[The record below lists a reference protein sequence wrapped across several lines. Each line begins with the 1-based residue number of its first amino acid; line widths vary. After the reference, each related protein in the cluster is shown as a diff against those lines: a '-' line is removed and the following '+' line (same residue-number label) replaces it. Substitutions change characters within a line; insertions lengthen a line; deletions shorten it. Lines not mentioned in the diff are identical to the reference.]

1 MKKKSS
7 MRRHENERRNGD
19 GIYNDSM
26 TVFEKKKKEHKWK
39 FKNRQL

>member
-1 MKKKSS
+1 MKRKCS

-19 GIYNDSM
+19 GIDNDSM
-26 TVFEKKKKEHKWK
+26 TLFEKKKKEHKWK